1 MQNNIGE
8 KNMII
13 ITGGDG
19 SSEETAIVIRNAKN
33 EKEGVNAEY
42 EVVAKYYG
50 VEDKD
55 WRLVDQSFIQNEIN
69 GKCFDI
75 LKIEDQDGQRYAI
88 WFDITD
94 FYGK

>member
-1 MQNNIGE
+1 MEVSVPAFYWWWKQA
-8 KNMII
+8 II
-13 ITGGDG
+13 IL
-19 SSEETAIVIRNAKN
+19 NAKT
-33 EKEGVNAEY
+33 EREGVDAEY
-42 EVVAKYYG
+42 EIVAKYYG
-50 VEDKD
+50 VKDKD

-94 FYGK
+94 FFGK